1 MTSPTPPTTDDLIAI
16 LASLPDRVDALT
28 AQAPAIASAPSQPD
42 EWTANQVVGHL
53 SDAARMWGGR
63 MRFIVFEDEPHFI
76 IFDEN
81 AYVMQSGYRYVPLAT
96 LAAVYRLNCEAN
108 VALLRGLAPAQWE
121 RAGVH
126 PERGRLTLR
135 EIVALEAEHE
145 RQHAEQLARA

>member
-1 MTSPTPPTTDDLIAI
+1 MTDPAPTPTTDSLIAT
-16 LASLPDRVDALT
+16 LASLPDRVDALV
-28 AQAPAIASAPSQPD
+28 AQASATTPQPG
-42 EWTANQVVGHL
+42 EWTANQIVGHL
-53 SDAARMWGGR
+53 CDAARMWGGR
-63 MRFIVFEDEPHFI
+63 MRFIVFEDEPHFV

-108 VALLRGLAPAQWE
+108 VALLRSLTPEQWE

-135 EIVALEAEHE
+135 EIVSLETEHE
-145 RQHAEQLARA
+145 RQHTEQLARA